1 VQFDKKTWMSLF
13 IAVIMIVSVIGF
25 ALSFHQ
31 PPETLKY
38 RGTTFVRTQQGLQAT
53 IDGMRLYFYNFP
65 GYLEDIPV
73 SEEAKAPLENA
84 RVLWFS
90 YNPQDEHAS
99 EIADAMFYLEEALA
113 AVKDRYVQRGFINN
127 TDYALPEITC
137 ANSTAAV
144 PVLIMQSGNETA
156 ITAENNCII
165 ATATSRAA
173 VYQIGDRI
181 LYQATGVMQ

>member
-1 VQFDKKTWMSLF
+1 MQFDKKTWMSLF
-13 IAVIMIVSVIGF
+13 IAVIMVVSVIGF

-38 RGTTFVRTQQGLQAT
+38 RGYTFVRTQQGLQAT

-65 GYLEDIPV
+65 GDLEDIQV
-73 SEEAKAPLENA
+73 SEQAKEPLKNA

-90 YNPQDEHAS
+90 YDPQDERAS

-113 AVKDRYVQRGFINN
+113 EVKDRYVQRGLINN
-127 TDYALPEITC
+127 TDYTLPEITC

-156 ITAENNCII
+156 IASEGSCII
-165 ATATSRAA
+165 ATATSSSA
-173 VYQIGDRI
+173 VYQAGDLL
-181 LYQATGVMQ
+181 LYHAVGVMQ